1 METSRIKRCP
11 CKTGVPNN
19 HLTPSAMQGYREKDP
34 CIDQEAGSYQTLT
47 PSLGLPFESCKKY
60 ISVPSKLPVSGILF
74 YQQNVNKD
82 TNETVGQQIYL
93 VALTF
98 VV

>member
-1 METSRIKRCP
+1 
-11 CKTGVPNN
+11 
-19 HLTPSAMQGYREKDP
+19 MQGYREKDP